1 METPSLVTQLLHRVC
16 DGDTDAR
23 GALLALVY
31 EELRRIAGHQ
41 VAFENKRQ
49 ALQPTELV
57 HEAYLRLF
65 ESSNNAF
72 ENRRHFFTAAASAM
86 RRIRVDD
93 ARKRNR
99 QKRGGDH
106 KISELPE
113 DIPVFDQ
120 DVAEVLSV
128 HEALEQLE
136 ATAPRLAEIVM
147 LRYFASHT
155 IGECATILG
164 VSGRTVDNDW
174 RFARAWL
181 HEALSKS
188 QPNPP
193 RRL

>member
-1 METPSLVTQLLHRVC
+1 METTSVVTQLLHRVS
-16 DGDTDAR
+16 DGDTEAR

-31 EELRRIAGHQ
+31 DELRRIAGHQ

-72 ENRRHFFTAAASAM
+72 ENHRHFFTAAASAM

-106 KISELPE
+106 KLSELPE

-147 LRYFASHT
+147 LRYFAGYT

-188 QPNPP
+188 RPNPP
-193 RRL
+193 RRQ